1 MSKRGRFP
9 VGRRLGDDLRA
20 IPFFLYFGRPLFYTS
35 RMNRPAGMPEP
46 TQSSGSGIKAK
57 LTIFDTTMIVVSLV
71 IGIGIFR
78 TPAMVAAATGTR
90 KLFFAA
96 WILGGFISLL
106 GALTFAEVGARF
118 LRPGAYVKVIAECYN
133 SELAFMLNW
142 AALLIVQGAGN
153 GAVAMIGAE
162 YLNPIVLP
170 QRLQTQFA
178 TQVTAA
184 MLVAFLLILNYL
196 GIKTGAR
203 AQNILTLLKIGMI
216 GTLIAAAFLYRGT
229 PGPAAAAP
237 APIAGASG
245 GTPVWWVALAA
256 GLISVF
262 YSYGGYQCT
271 LNFGADVKKAKR
283 NIPLAIFLGIA
294 IIIACYL
301 LINTAYVKV
310 LGAGGVAGAKLVAA
324 ETARVTFGTSGHLF
338 ISLAIFLS
346 ALGFVNVNLMQIPR
360 AYYALAEDG
369 SLPGIFKKLN
379 GRTQVQEFT
388 LLFFGATILLPIFLL
403 GTFENLVNSVM
414 FIDAMNLA
422 LVAATIFI
430 LRKKAGPNDPYD
442 GYRVPLYPVVP
453 AIFVLV
459 LFSISVNVLLT
470 QTKSALIGA
479 VIFVTGLPVFYLMR
493 RVSKK

>member
-1 MSKRGRFP
+1 
-9 VGRRLGDDLRA
+9 
-20 IPFFLYFGRPLFYTS
+20 
-35 RMNRPAGMPEP
+35 MNRPAGIQEP
-46 TQSSGSGIKAK
+46 IQPSGSGIKAK

-78 TPAMVAAATGTR
+78 TPAMVAAATGSK

-96 WILGGFISLL
+96 WILGGVISLL
-106 GALTFAEVGARF
+106 GALTFAEIGARF
-118 LRPGAYVKVIAECYN
+118 LRPGAYVKVIADCYN

-162 YLNPIVLP
+162 YLNPIILP
-170 QRLQTQFA
+170 RTMQTQLA
-178 TQVTAA
+178 TKVTAA
-184 MLVAFLLILNYL
+184 VLVAILLLINYL
-196 GIKTGAR
+196 GIKTGAW

-216 GTLIAAAFLYRGT
+216 GTLIAAAFLYRGD
-229 PGPAAAAP
+229 PDPAAVSAAAP
-237 APIAGASG
+237 TTPAAGSIHS
-245 GTPVWWVALAA
+245 VWWIALAA

-283 NIPLAIFLGIA
+283 NIPLSIFLGIA
-294 IIIACYL
+294 VIIACYL
-301 LINTAYVKV
+301 LINIAYVKV
-310 LGAGGVAGAKLVAA
+310 LGTGGVTGAKLVAA
-324 ETARVTFGTSGHLF
+324 ETARVTFGKSGYLF

-360 AYYALAEDG
+360 AYYALADNG
-369 SLPGIFKKLN
+369 SLPAIFKKVN

-388 LLFFGATILLPIFLL
+388 LIFFGATILLPIFLL
-403 GTFENLVNSVM
+403 GTFESLINSVM

-442 GYRVPLYPVVP
+442 GYRIPLYPLVP
-453 AIFVLV
+453 AIFILI
-459 LFSISVNVLLT
+459 LFSVSVNVLLT
-470 QTKSALIGA
+470 QTRSALVGA
-479 VIFVTGLPVFYLMR
+479 VIFLTGLPVFYLMR
-493 RVSKK
+493 RVSKKRNP

>member
-1 MSKRGRFP
+1 MLS
-9 VGRRLGDDLRA
+9 
-20 IPFFLYFGRPLFYTS
+20 YTS
-35 RMNRPAGMPEP
+35 SMVRPAGRQELS
-46 TQSSGSGIKAK
+46 QSSGSGIKAK

-78 TPAMVAAATGTR
+78 TPAMVAAATGSKR
-90 KLFFAA
+90 LFFAA
-96 WILGGFISLL
+96 WIVGGVISLL
-106 GALTFAEVGARF
+106 GALTFAEIGARF
-118 LRPGAYVKVIAECYN
+118 LRPGAYVKLIADCYN

-162 YLNPIVLP
+162 YLNPIILP
-170 QRLQTQFA
+170 RAMQTQSA

-184 MLVAFLLILNYL
+184 VLVAILLLINYL
-196 GIKTGAR
+196 GIKTGAW
-203 AQNILTLLKIGMI
+203 AQNILTVLKIGLI
-216 GTLIAAAFLYRGT
+216 GTLIAAAFLYEGT
-229 PGPAAAAP
+229 PDPAAAALVP
-237 APIAGASG
+237 AAAPNGAASI
-245 GTPVWWVALAA
+245 WWLALAA

-271 LNFGADVKKAKR
+271 LNFGADVKNAKR
-283 NIPLAIFLGIA
+283 NMPLAIFIGIV

-310 LGAGGVAGAKLVAA
+310 LGPAGVAGAKLVAA
-324 ETARVTFGTSGHLF
+324 ETARVIFGNSGHLF

-360 AYYALAEDG
+360 AYHALADDG
-369 SLPGIFKKLN
+369 SLPSIFKKVN
-379 GRTQVQEFT
+379 ARSQVQEFT
-388 LLFFGATILLPIFLL
+388 LIFFGATILLPIFLL

-414 FIDAMNLA
+414 FIDALNLA

-430 LRKKAGPNDPYD
+430 LRKKAGPADPYD

-459 LFSISVNVLLT
+459 LFSVSVNVLLT

-479 VIFVTGLPVFYLMR
+479 VIFLTGLPVFYLMR
-493 RVSKK
+493 RVSKSRNPR

>member
-1 MSKRGRFP
+1 MN
-9 VGRRLGDDLRA
+9 LRA
-20 IPFFLYFGRPLFYTS
+20 EKTEQSP
-35 RMNRPAGMPEP
+35 
-46 TQSSGSGIKAK
+46 SSGSGIRAK
-57 LTIFDTTMIVVSLV
+57 LTVFDTTMIVVSLV

-78 TPAMVAAATGTR
+78 APAMVAAATGTK

-96 WILGGFISLL
+96 WILGGVISLL
-106 GALTFAEVGARF
+106 GALTFAEIGARF
-118 LRPGAYVKVIAECYN
+118 SRPGAYVKIIADCYN

-162 YLNPIVLP
+162 YLNPIILP
-170 QRLQTQFA
+170 RAMQTQSA
-178 TQVTAA
+178 TQITAA
-184 MLVAFLLILNYL
+184 VLVGFLLVLNHL
-196 GIKTGAR
+196 GIKTGAW

-216 GTLIAAAFLYRGT
+216 GTLIAAAFLYRGGPDPGTTALVAAASPAGGST
-229 PGPAAAAP
+229 PGA
-237 APIAGASG
+237 
-245 GTPVWWVALAA
+245 WWVALAA

-283 NIPLAIFLGIA
+283 NLPLAIFFGIA

-301 LINTAYVKV
+301 LINTAYIKV
-310 LGAGGVAGAKLVAA
+310 LGADGVAAAKLVAA
-324 ETARVTFGTSGHLF
+324 ETARVTFGRVGHLF

-360 AYYALAEDG
+360 AYHALADDG
-369 SLPGIFKKLN
+369 SLPAVFKKVN

-388 LLFFGATILLPIFLL
+388 LFFFGATILLPIFLL
-403 GTFENLVNSVM
+403 GSFENLVNSVM
-414 FIDAMNLA
+414 FIDALNLA

-442 GYRVPLYPVVP
+442 GYRVPVYPLVP

-459 LFSISVNVLLT
+459 LFSVSVNVLLT
-470 QTKSALIGA
+470 QTKSALVGA
-479 VIFVTGLPVFYLMR
+479 IIFITGLPVFYLMR
-493 RVSKK
+493 RVSKKQNP